1 MDLRIRKIA
10 EQFSK
15 KPTKIH
21 VVRYADDFII
31 TGPDKSLLK
40 GQIMETTEKFLEGRG
55 LKLKDKK
62 KNVLSIYDGFAF
74 LGFQIKRYQWD
85 PRKNQPKIK
94 LTTGEP
100 KQRTVLIIKPDKVKT
115 QDLKSRI
122 KKMINPNKPME
133 SLIKDLNPLL
143 RGWSEYYRISYHGN
157 FLETWQL
164 DL

>member
-40 GQIMETTEKFLEGRG
+40 GQIMETTSASRLRG

-62 KNVLSIYDGFAF
+62 KNVLSIYDGFA
-74 LGFQIKRYQWD
+74 LEGAWI
-85 PRKNQPKIK
+85 
-94 LTTGEP
+94 
-100 KQRTVLIIKPDKVKT
+100 
-115 QDLKSRI
+115 
-122 KKMINPNKPME
+122 PNKKVSMGE
-133 SLIKDLNPLL
+133 
-143 RGWSEYYRISYHGN
+143 RIN
-157 FLETWQL
+157 QK
-164 DL
+164 